1 MSLLIL
7 VGIGA
12 ANIVFASTANT
23 SLQLTAPDE
32 LRGRVMSVY
41 MLLIA
46 GSTPIGGYLTGLMA
60 EAFGV
65 SAAIAINA
73 AICLLGVAAGAL
85 YYTRHRQAF
94 PEAQALT

>member
-1 MSLLIL
+1 MACAL
-7 VGIGA
+7 VNATFLPSGETATWSA
-12 ANIVFASTANT
+12 AASPVASCTGVPHAC
-23 SLQLTAPDE
+23 
-32 LRGRVMSVY
+32 V
-41 MLLIA
+41 A